1 MVIGKAS
8 VKSQILLQGRERGED
23 IDVSRRNFF
32 ENCIVFTD
40 SLVGYTSA
48 SNSNIPNIFMKIDD
62 DKSELSLLNSHC
74 FKKYDKIN
82 VTCICNI
89 I

>member
-8 VKSQILLQGRERGED
+8 VKAQILLQGRERGED
-23 IDVSRRNFF
+23 VDGPRRKNI

-48 SNSNIPNIFMKIDD
+48 SNAKIPNIFMKIGD
-62 DKSELSLLNSHC
+62 DKSELSLLNSRC
-74 FKKYDKIN
+74 FKKYDRIN
-82 VTCICNI
+82 VTYL
-89 I
+89 

>member
-48 SNSNIPNIFMKIDD
+48 SNAKIPKIFMKIGD
-62 DKSELSLLNSHC
+62 DKSERSLLNSRC
-74 FKKYDKIN
+74 FKKYAEIF
-82 VTCICNI
+82 VTCDI